1 MAGLFDEFDDAT
13 PLRHSFCGRISKE
26 AYERQAAES
35 TESAIEELMEYLEAN
50 PDAYTDVV
58 KKRRKE
64 EAESAGLLSYLKVQL
79 FSLWSGSGNTLSQP
93 TEQECKAELRKM
105 REDIIKVYE
114 YSQGALTELLRVRSI
129 KYTYTDLYQLF
140 GFGRRGCRVREC
152 LLLLH

>member
-79 FSLWSGSGNTLSQP
+79 FSLWSGSRNTLSQP

-105 REDIIKVYE
+105 KEDMIKVYE
-114 YSQGALTELLRVRSI
+114 YSQGT
-129 KYTYTDLYQLF
+129 
-140 GFGRRGCRVREC
+140 
-152 LLLLH
+152 